1 MVYTVW
7 LCYIVLCI
15 LKTAVFNFYIFQQFI
30 LIVTLCVGEI
40 REMSVQGV
48 LGHYKAVSMFSS
60 LGHGSLSSLC
70 ICLPSPSSAVLQN
83 VCIYT
88 VIHSVSSFIEI
99 LFNWEV
105 RKTVHVDLTADF
117 LNHLKNDLCVMSN
130 LFMFLSSRNDLVFLP
145 QFPLFPTLKNSE
157 KAVSNHCHRERLL

>member
-60 LGHGSLSSLC
+60 LGHGSFSSLC
-70 ICLPSPSSAVLQN
+70 ICLPSPSSALPQN
-83 VCIYT
+83 VRVYVYSQCFCFHINPLQLRALGN
-88 VIHSVSSFIEI
+88 HSCG
-99 LFNWEV
+99 FN
-105 RKTVHVDLTADF
+105 
-117 LNHLKNDLCVMSN
+117 S
-130 LFMFLSSRNDLVFLP
+130 
-145 QFPLFPTLKNSE
+145 
-157 KAVSNHCHRERLL
+157 